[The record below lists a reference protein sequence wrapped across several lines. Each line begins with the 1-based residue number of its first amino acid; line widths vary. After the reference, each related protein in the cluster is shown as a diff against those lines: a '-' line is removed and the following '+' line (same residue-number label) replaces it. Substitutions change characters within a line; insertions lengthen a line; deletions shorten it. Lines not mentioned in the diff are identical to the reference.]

1 MPGQPIHHRGQM
13 KRRLAHPAGKRGA
26 VQVHARAGVDL
37 RLTVQRKMIAVLG
50 NEHLGQRPLGR
61 QSAGDEVRRRGGLDH
76 AGLAGA
82 AGVLRAHRD
91 DDPQLRRHDVQP
103 LGAVLA
109 DAHHVPAPA
118 GTLRAVRFDDVFDPF
133 QAPGQMPEVAS
144 RCTALGGETG
154 LLRCPAQPRLPRP
167 RPPRLPGPRTPVG
180 DRQAGASRTSL
191 S

>member
-109 DAHHVPAPA
+109 DADHLAAPA
-118 GTLRAVRFDDVFDPF
+118 GALRAVRFDDVFDAF
-133 QAPGQMPEVAS
+133 QAPGQMPEVAA
-144 RCTALGGETG
+144 RGTALGGG
-154 LLRCPAQPRLPRP
+154 RGC
-167 RPPRLPGPRTPVG
+167 
-180 DRQAGASRTSL
+180 
-191 S
+191 